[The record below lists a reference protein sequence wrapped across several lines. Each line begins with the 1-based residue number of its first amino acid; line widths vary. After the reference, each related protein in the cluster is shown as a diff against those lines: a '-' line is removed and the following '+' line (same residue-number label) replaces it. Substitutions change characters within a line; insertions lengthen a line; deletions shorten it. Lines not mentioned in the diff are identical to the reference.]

1 MSAPDIETIMRRVGE
16 LHLTDMINIV
26 RCNSGDWQVS
36 ISRGRGGNS
45 FGIGIAPTMDE
56 AFRKAVSPPYG
67 TSYEQWLKLDSV
79 VEEEDDDDDWRD
91 LV

>member
-1 MSAPDIETIMRRVGE
+1 MTTTKTDIETIMRRVGE
-16 LHLTDMINIV
+16 LRLTDMINIV
-26 RCNSGDWQVS
+26 HCQTGDWQVS
-36 ISRGRGGNS
+36 IRRGRGGNS

-67 TSYEQWLKLDSV
+67 TPMEEWLKLSDAD
-79 VEEEDDDDDWRD
+79 EDDDDWRD

>member
-1 MSAPDIETIMRRVGE
+1 
-16 LHLTDMINIV
+16 
-26 RCNSGDWQVS
+26 
-36 ISRGRGGNS
+36 
-45 FGIGIAPTMDE
+45 MDE

-67 TSYEQWLKLDSV
+67 TPYEQWLKLDSV